1 MNPDQNITTPS
12 TKQTANFATNK
23 QTVMYNYYSELPQI
37 IQQIG
42 SMRFVGNIIPNE
54 WFNQIKLE
62 SGRTDTQ
69 AIIIL
74 SEIIYWYRPSEIRND
89 TNIKQRYKK
98 KFKLDMLQLSI
109 KTLCTPSS
117 VLFIISIQPL
127 RLLGHL

>member
-74 SEIIYWYRPSEIRND
+74 SEIIYWYAHRKLETTPTSSKGIRKSLNL
-89 TNIKQRYKK
+89 ICCSYRL
-98 KFKLDMLQLSI
+98 KLYVHHHQFFL
-109 KTLCTPSS
+109 
-117 VLFIISIQPL
+117 
-127 RLLGHL
+127 

>member
-1 MNPDQNITTPS
+1 
-12 TKQTANFATNK
+12 
-23 QTVMYNYYSELPQI
+23 
-37 IQQIG
+37 
-42 SMRFVGNIIPNE
+42 MRFVGNIIPNE

-109 KTLCTPSS
+109 KTFMDKFNVGWSS
-117 VLFIISIQPL
+117 QSGFNGRSWC
-127 RLLGHL
+127 